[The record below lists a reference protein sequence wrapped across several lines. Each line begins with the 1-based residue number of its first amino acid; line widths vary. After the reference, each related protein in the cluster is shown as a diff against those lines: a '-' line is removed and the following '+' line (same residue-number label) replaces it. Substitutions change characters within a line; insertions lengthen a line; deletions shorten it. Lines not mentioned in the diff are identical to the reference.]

1 MRLSSFSQLLP
12 VNLGW
17 ICSWNTCHNRLF
29 QYFVCGHCHTV
40 PLIHQGAVWQCN
52 SHTLI
57 EKMERSGEKC
67 GRKLE
72 ILKLCVSHSSLTPS
86 SLHLALAASLEC
98 CPFAPHSD
106 SQRSLPFTRRQAFHH
121 LSLSGKSAHFL
132 AIMEVSGNTV
142 SLFFQFEDWK

>member
-52 SHTLI
+52 SHALI

-72 ILKLCVSHSSLTPS
+72 ILKLCVSLLPYTFQPALSTGCLPGVLPFCCSQWLPEKSSFHQTSSLPS
-86 SLHLALAASLEC
+86 FKSLWKICSF
-98 CPFAPHSD
+98 P
-106 SQRSLPFTRRQAFHH
+106 
-121 LSLSGKSAHFL
+121 G
-132 AIMEVSGNTV
+132 MEVSGNTV